1 MPVLQQAILRE
12 APLSAEAVDIEVEE
26 AVREHARYVYK
37 IAYAVLRN
45 HHDAEDATQETFIR
59 FLRHHKRLAGVGDRR
74 AWLARVA
81 WRVAI
86 DRRKRVPEIPLD
98 QAAEIGLRLRAAG
111 RPADEIAANQQ
122 MAALLERL
130 IATLPRELRETL
142 TLSTVD
148 ELSSPEIAELLGI
161 AEGSVRTRLLRA
173 RHILKEKLSALLE
186 GKHGPKGTQPIR

>member
-26 AVREHARYVYK
+26 AVREHARSVYR

-59 FLRHHKRLAGVGDRR
+59 FLRQRKRLAGVRDRR

-86 DRRKRVPEIPLD
+86 DRKRRLAEISLD
-98 QAAEIGLRLRAAG
+98 QAAEIVLGLRAAG
-111 RPADEIAANQQ
+111 ASADEIAANQQ

-142 TLSTVD
+142 TLSSVD

-173 RHILKEKLSALLE
+173 RQILKEKLSVLLE
-186 GKHGPKGTQPIR
+186 GKHGPKGPPSVR